1 MRGGGKALF
10 VQTRAAGMDLRK
22 AARAKERGIGVDGVA
37 DTGDKDGRRFLHLFC
52 SKRQIPESRP
62 RRSVNAG

>member
-1 MRGGGKALF
+1 MRTGREGVA
-10 VQTRAAGMDLRK
+10 RADARGDRG
-22 AARAKERGIGVDGVA
+22 ARRATRAKERGMGVDGVA
-37 DTGDKDGRRFLHLFC
+37 GTSDKDRRRFLHLFC